1 MVPGRLS
8 TCIILPASLNTHFI
22 RETVIRMKKKKV
34 AEARPVKKPKKKWDA
49 IVINAIALV
58 LFVGAFIW
66 MGIIVYKET
75 TGEKKMK
82 DSYLASLP
90 NVNDTIAHSKI
101 CMVDDIFQGD
111 FPSVPIS
118 INNKTYYGCS
128 QKANRDLSTIDSLR
142 SAVDPI
148 SRAKVD
154 KATAIIAIHP
164 DKDGKVIYF
173 GSKETYDKYLEVLE
187 KQKSKK

>member
-1 MVPGRLS
+1 
-8 TCIILPASLNTHFI
+8 
-22 RETVIRMKKKKV
+22 MKKKKV
-34 AEARPVKKPKKKWDA
+34 TDSKQVKKPKKKWDA
-49 IVINAIALV
+49 ILINTFAIV
-58 LFVGAFIW
+58 LFGGAFMW
-66 MGIIVYKET
+66 MGIIVYNET

-90 NVNDTIAHSKI
+90 DVNDTIAHSKV

-111 FPSVPIS
+111 FPSVPVS

-142 SAVDPI
+142 SAIDPI
-148 SRAKVD
+148 SKARVD
-154 KATAIIAIHP
+154 KATAIIGIHP

-173 GSKETYDKYLEVLE
+173 GSKLTFDKYIGVVKNR
-187 KQKSKK
+187 KQKSE

>member
-1 MVPGRLS
+1 
-8 TCIILPASLNTHFI
+8 
-22 RETVIRMKKKKV
+22 MKKKKV
-34 AEARPVKKPKKKWDA
+34 TEARQVKKPKKKWDA
-49 IVINAIALV
+49 MFMNAFAIVL
-58 LFVGAFIW
+58 LGGAFIW
-66 MGIIVYKET
+66 MGIIVYNET

-90 NVNDTIAHSKI
+90 NAKDTIAHSKV

-111 FPSVPIS
+111 FPSVPVS
-118 INNKTYYGCS
+118 INSKTYYGCS

-142 SAVDPI
+142 SAIDPI
-148 SRAKVD
+148 SKEKVD

-173 GSKETYDKYLEVLE
+173 GSKQTYDKYIEVL
-187 KQKSKK
+187 KNKN